1 MHNDTQSL
9 HVHSVIGAINLETGK
24 KMHGNWHEYRERLVK
39 ITDKV
44 VKSHGLSVTVP
55 QIRPEKRSMAEIKMK
70 ARDQLTWKDQIR
82 NAIDTTMSDARI
94 IDFKSFKDKL
104 MAKAVNVYERGKELT
119 YELTGTKYKA
129 RGSKLG
135 DDYKKETIKNELD
148 RRYERQYGTGREPD
162 NAWLNGRG
170 ERAQK
175 EQQARRGLKERAER
189 AIRDYEQRTAERI
202 ALEMQ
207 NLKNQKERDM
217 EDLAYKIAQQLQN
230 NSDDI
235 YQKYIES
242 SKTTFES
249 LRVDIQREIN
259 KNTANLSMLSDQN
272 KKYDRAVTV
281 LRYNNQNQ
289 DKKELIFN
297 VAMAVGLVLVS
308 ISVLIFAFLFFSTL
322 SGFGLKQIMSLTI
335 LKYQAP
341 TWQVALGYVFKVF
354 LALLFYFGGLILI
367 LSPILIYQKFL
378 KFISTKYFGFG
389 GKLKTFS

>member
-1 MHNDTQSL
+1 MSWTDDTNDNTEQEEKL
-9 HVHSVIGAINLETGK
+9 IALGLMDVENELRK
-24 KMHGNWHEYRERLVK
+24 NNKLVA
-39 ITDKV
+39 D
-44 VKSHGLSVTVP
+44 L
-55 QIRPEKRSMAEIKMK
+55 
-70 ARDQLTWKDQIR
+70 
-82 NAIDTTMSDARI
+82 
-94 IDFKSFKDKL
+94 
-104 MAKAVNVYERGKELT
+104 
-119 YELTGTKYKA
+119 
-129 RGSKLG
+129 
-135 DDYKKETIKNELD
+135 KKEQREQYENTNNEL
-148 RRYERQYGTGREPD
+148 Q
-162 NAWLNGRG
+162 
-170 ERAQK
+170 
-175 EQQARRGLKERAER
+175 
-189 AIRDYEQRTAERI
+189 ERI

-230 NSDDI
+230 NSNEI
-235 YQKYIES
+235 YKNYIDS
-242 SKTTFES
+242 SKSTFES

-281 LRYNNQNQ
+281 LKYNNQNQ

-297 VAMAVGLVLVS
+297 VAMAIGLVLVS

-389 GKLKTFS
+389 GKLKKIFLRN

>member
-1 MHNDTQSL
+1 
-9 HVHSVIGAINLETGK
+9 
-24 KMHGNWHEYRERLVK
+24 
-39 ITDKV
+39 
-44 VKSHGLSVTVP
+44 
-55 QIRPEKRSMAEIKMK
+55 
-70 ARDQLTWKDQIR
+70 
-82 NAIDTTMSDARI
+82 
-94 IDFKSFKDKL
+94 
-104 MAKAVNVYERGKELT
+104 
-119 YELTGTKYKA
+119 
-129 RGSKLG
+129 
-135 DDYKKETIKNELD
+135 
-148 RRYERQYGTGREPD
+148 
-162 NAWLNGRG
+162 
-170 ERAQK
+170 
-175 EQQARRGLKERAER
+175 
-189 AIRDYEQRTAERI
+189 
-202 ALEMQ
+202 
-207 NLKNQKERDM
+207 M

-259 KNTANLSMLSDQN
+259 KNTANLSILSDQN

-281 LRYNNQNQ
+281 LQYNNQNQ

-389 GKLKTFS
+389 RKLKNFFLRN

>member
-1 MHNDTQSL
+1 M
-9 HVHSVIGAINLETGK
+9 
-24 KMHGNWHEYRERLVK
+24 
-39 ITDKV
+39 
-44 VKSHGLSVTVP
+44 
-55 QIRPEKRSMAEIKMK
+55 
-70 ARDQLTWKDQIR
+70 
-82 NAIDTTMSDARI
+82 
-94 IDFKSFKDKL
+94 
-104 MAKAVNVYERGKELT
+104 
-119 YELTGTKYKA
+119 
-129 RGSKLG
+129 
-135 DDYKKETIKNELD
+135 D

-189 AIRDYEQRTAERI
+189 AIRDYEQRTARENSIRN
-202 ALEMQ
+202 AEP
-207 NLKNQKERDM
+207 KNQKERDM

-354 LALLFYFGGLILI
+354 LALLFLLWWFNFDIVAYLDLSKILEI
-367 LSPILIYQKFL
+367 H
-378 KFISTKYFGFG
+378 
-389 GKLKTFS
+389 

>member
-1 MHNDTQSL
+1 
-9 HVHSVIGAINLETGK
+9 
-24 KMHGNWHEYRERLVK
+24 
-39 ITDKV
+39 
-44 VKSHGLSVTVP
+44 
-55 QIRPEKRSMAEIKMK
+55 
-70 ARDQLTWKDQIR
+70 
-82 NAIDTTMSDARI
+82 
-94 IDFKSFKDKL
+94 
-104 MAKAVNVYERGKELT
+104 
-119 YELTGTKYKA
+119 
-129 RGSKLG
+129 
-135 DDYKKETIKNELD
+135 
-148 RRYERQYGTGREPD
+148 
-162 NAWLNGRG
+162 
-170 ERAQK
+170 
-175 EQQARRGLKERAER
+175 
-189 AIRDYEQRTAERI
+189 
-202 ALEMQ
+202 MQ

-272 KKYDRAVTV
+272 EKYDRAVTV
-281 LRYNNQNQ
+281 LKYNNQNQ

-308 ISVLIFAFLFFSTL
+308 ISVLIFTFLFFSTL

-341 TWQVALGYVFKVF
+341 TWQVALGYVLKVF

-389 GKLKTFS
+389 GKLKKIFLRN

>member
-1 MHNDTQSL
+1 MSWTDDTNDNTEQEEKL
-9 HVHSVIGAINLETGK
+9 IALGLMDVENELRK
-24 KMHGNWHEYRERLVK
+24 NNKLVA
-39 ITDKV
+39 D
-44 VKSHGLSVTVP
+44 L
-55 QIRPEKRSMAEIKMK
+55 
-70 ARDQLTWKDQIR
+70 
-82 NAIDTTMSDARI
+82 
-94 IDFKSFKDKL
+94 
-104 MAKAVNVYERGKELT
+104 
-119 YELTGTKYKA
+119 
-129 RGSKLG
+129 
-135 DDYKKETIKNELD
+135 KKEQREQYENTNNEL
-148 RRYERQYGTGREPD
+148 Q
-162 NAWLNGRG
+162 
-170 ERAQK
+170 
-175 EQQARRGLKERAER
+175 
-189 AIRDYEQRTAERI
+189 ERI
-202 ALEMQ
+202 AFEIQ

-281 LRYNNQNQ
+281 LKYNNQNQ

-297 VAMAVGLVLVS
+297 VAMAIGLVLVS

-389 GKLKTFS
+389 GKLKKIFLRN

>member
-1 MHNDTQSL
+1 MSWTDDTNDNTEQEEKL
-9 HVHSVIGAINLETGK
+9 IALGLMDVENELRK
-24 KMHGNWHEYRERLVK
+24 NNKLVA
-39 ITDKV
+39 D
-44 VKSHGLSVTVP
+44 L
-55 QIRPEKRSMAEIKMK
+55 
-70 ARDQLTWKDQIR
+70 
-82 NAIDTTMSDARI
+82 
-94 IDFKSFKDKL
+94 
-104 MAKAVNVYERGKELT
+104 
-119 YELTGTKYKA
+119 
-129 RGSKLG
+129 
-135 DDYKKETIKNELD
+135 KKEQREQYENTNNEL
-148 RRYERQYGTGREPD
+148 Q
-162 NAWLNGRG
+162 
-170 ERAQK
+170 
-175 EQQARRGLKERAER
+175 
-189 AIRDYEQRTAERI
+189 ERI
-202 ALEMQ
+202 AFEMQ
-207 NLKNQKERDM
+207 DLKNQKERDM

-272 KKYDRAVTV
+272 EKYDRAVTV
-281 LRYNNQNQ
+281 LKYNNQNQ

-308 ISVLIFAFLFFSTL
+308 ISVLIFTFLFFSTL

-389 GKLKTFS
+389 GKLKKFFLRN

>member
-1 MHNDTQSL
+1 MSWTDDTNDNTEQEEKL
-9 HVHSVIGAINLETGK
+9 IALGLMDVENELRK
-24 KMHGNWHEYRERLVK
+24 NNKLVA
-39 ITDKV
+39 D
-44 VKSHGLSVTVP
+44 L
-55 QIRPEKRSMAEIKMK
+55 
-70 ARDQLTWKDQIR
+70 
-82 NAIDTTMSDARI
+82 
-94 IDFKSFKDKL
+94 
-104 MAKAVNVYERGKELT
+104 
-119 YELTGTKYKA
+119 
-129 RGSKLG
+129 
-135 DDYKKETIKNELD
+135 KKEQREQYENTNNEL
-148 RRYERQYGTGREPD
+148 Q
-162 NAWLNGRG
+162 
-170 ERAQK
+170 
-175 EQQARRGLKERAER
+175 
-189 AIRDYEQRTAERI
+189 ERI
-202 ALEMQ
+202 AFEMQ

-272 KKYDRAVTV
+272 EKYDRAVTV
-281 LRYNNQNQ
+281 LKYNNQNQ

-308 ISVLIFAFLFFSTL
+308 ISVLIFTFLFFSTL

-389 GKLKTFS
+389 GKLKKFFLRN

>member
-1 MHNDTQSL
+1 MSWTDDTNDNTEQEEKL
-9 HVHSVIGAINLETGK
+9 IALGLMDVENELRK
-24 KMHGNWHEYRERLVK
+24 NNKLVA
-39 ITDKV
+39 D
-44 VKSHGLSVTVP
+44 L
-55 QIRPEKRSMAEIKMK
+55 
-70 ARDQLTWKDQIR
+70 
-82 NAIDTTMSDARI
+82 
-94 IDFKSFKDKL
+94 
-104 MAKAVNVYERGKELT
+104 
-119 YELTGTKYKA
+119 
-129 RGSKLG
+129 
-135 DDYKKETIKNELD
+135 KKEQREQYENTNNEL
-148 RRYERQYGTGREPD
+148 Q
-162 NAWLNGRG
+162 
-170 ERAQK
+170 
-175 EQQARRGLKERAER
+175 
-189 AIRDYEQRTAERI
+189 ERI

-281 LRYNNQNQ
+281 LKYNNQNQ

-297 VAMAVGLVLVS
+297 VAMAIGLVLVS

-389 GKLKTFS
+389 GKLKKIFLRN

>member
-1 MHNDTQSL
+1 MSWTDDTNDNTEQEEKL
-9 HVHSVIGAINLETGK
+9 IALGLMDVENELRK
-24 KMHGNWHEYRERLVK
+24 NNKLVA
-39 ITDKV
+39 D
-44 VKSHGLSVTVP
+44 L
-55 QIRPEKRSMAEIKMK
+55 
-70 ARDQLTWKDQIR
+70 
-82 NAIDTTMSDARI
+82 
-94 IDFKSFKDKL
+94 
-104 MAKAVNVYERGKELT
+104 
-119 YELTGTKYKA
+119 
-129 RGSKLG
+129 
-135 DDYKKETIKNELD
+135 KKEQREQYETTNNEL
-148 RRYERQYGTGREPD
+148 Q
-162 NAWLNGRG
+162 
-170 ERAQK
+170 
-175 EQQARRGLKERAER
+175 
-189 AIRDYEQRTAERI
+189 ERI
-202 ALEMQ
+202 AFEMQ

-272 KKYDRAVTV
+272 EKYDRAVTV
-281 LRYNNQNQ
+281 LKYNNQNQ

-308 ISVLIFAFLFFSTL
+308 ISVLIFTFLFFSTL

-389 GKLKTFS
+389 GKLKKFFLRN

>member
-1 MHNDTQSL
+1 MFTK
-9 HVHSVIGAINLETGK
+9 GA
-24 KMHGNWHEYRERLVK
+24 
-39 ITDKV
+39 
-44 VKSHGLSVTVP
+44 
-55 QIRPEKRSMAEIKMK
+55 
-70 ARDQLTWKDQIR
+70 
-82 NAIDTTMSDARI
+82 
-94 IDFKSFKDKL
+94 
-104 MAKAVNVYERGKELT
+104 KELT

-189 AIRDYEQRTAERI
+189 AIRDYEQRTARENSIRN
-202 ALEMQ
+202 AEP
-207 NLKNQKERDM
+207 KNQKERDM

-389 GKLKTFS
+389 GKLKNFS